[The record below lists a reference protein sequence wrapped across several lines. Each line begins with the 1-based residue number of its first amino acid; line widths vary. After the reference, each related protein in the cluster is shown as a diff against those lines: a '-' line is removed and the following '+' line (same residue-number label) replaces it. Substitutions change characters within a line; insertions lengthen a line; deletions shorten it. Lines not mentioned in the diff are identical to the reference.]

1 MCRRCTRRSW
11 ASPGPGALGD
21 RKGHPWWVMPGPE
34 PGRKLLVGEFLAGE
48 AVMTSTV
55 TLRYVGGT
63 RGECG
68 SGGGRGLVNFAS
80 VPAGPGFSN
89 LLGGGGAAAVSRSH

>member
-1 MCRRCTRRSW
+1 
-11 ASPGPGALGD
+11 
-21 RKGHPWWVMPGPE
+21 
-34 PGRKLLVGEFLAGE
+34 
-48 AVMTSTV
+48 MTSTV

-89 LLGGGGAAAVSRSH
+89 LLGGGGAAAVSRSHAAGARLSRLLASTLAGAVDVAARYALHGYDSRRRPGSTRPA